1 MRAHRLLSVALL
13 VALLLHPAT
22 VHAQPKGEASKVRVL
37 LVLDTD
43 DQMGQTWGL
52 DGDNVRLLI
61 EHMVKKQGLEGRVT
75 IDHFT
80 GAKCSPREVLD
91 YYAKLDTNE
100 DEALFFYFSGHGG
113 YSKAKGHLMAFTRG
127 PLYRKDLLAAM
138 DKRKPRLRVVLT
150 DCCANDIGSP
160 PPRGNGV
167 KAAQERDQRRPPVEE
182 PVGNRQSAE
191 PPGQEFP
198 LHPGLALRPTTP
210 KARVEEPAFTLA
222 RGVDIRTLKGKI
234 AYEELL
240 GKTDGKV
247 LRDLLFRHV
256 GLIDINGCKIGA
268 LSMGTSEWGGS
279 VFTNAFLLLMMEPPA
294 KLGAKMPGDSVTW
307 EAFYP
312 LWQKATDKL
321 ARAYTNGQASQ
332 VPEAFQLGEKK

>member
-1 MRAHRLLSVALL
+1 MKALRLASAALL
-13 VALLLHPAT
+13 LGLLLHPA
-22 VHAQPKGEASKVRVL
+22 VAHAQPKAEASKVRVL

-43 DQMGQTWGL
+43 DQMGATWGL
-52 DGDNVRLLI
+52 DGDNVRLLV

-80 GAKCSPREVLD
+80 GDKCSPKVVLD
-91 YYAKLDTNE
+91 YYNKLDTNE

-113 YSKAKGHLMAFTRG
+113 YTKAKGHFMAFTRG
-127 PLYRKDLLAAM
+127 PLFRKDLLTAM

-150 DCCANDIGSP
+150 DCCANDIASP
-160 PPRGNGV
+160 PPRGGGI
-167 KAAQERDQRRPPVEE
+167 KAAQDRGQRRPPIEE
-182 PVGNRQSAE
+182 PAGNRQSNE

-198 LHPGLALRPTTP
+198 LHPGLGERPATKKAL
-210 KARVEEPAFTLA
+210 VQEPPFTVG
-222 RGVDIRTLKGKI
+222 RGVDIRTAKGKI
-234 AYEELL
+234 AFEELL
-240 GKTDGKV
+240 EKTDGKV

-268 LSMGTSEWGGS
+268 VSMGTSEWGGS
-279 VFTNAFLLLMMEPPA
+279 VFTNAFLLLMTEPA
-294 KLGAKMPGDSVTW
+294 GKLGAKMPGDAVSW

-312 LWQKATDKL
+312 RWQKTTDQL